1 MATRTGKL
9 EGPAGRSGLARSLS
23 PEHVRCQ
30 HGPRSGDRA
39 GRPGAAG
46 WDLPLRVRGRA
57 GRGGRGLG
65 MSGTREVPVFLFVRV
80 TDRQD
85 PQSSGCCSLS
95 APAFQVGPSLSGC
108 GLGPCGRASW
118 EMGSSPQ
125 STERTPRHARRARPM
140 SSPQIISEIDRAI
153 F

>member
-1 MATRTGKL
+1 
-9 EGPAGRSGLARSLS
+9 
-23 PEHVRCQ
+23 
-30 HGPRSGDRA
+30 
-39 GRPGAAG
+39 
-46 WDLPLRVRGRA
+46 
-57 GRGGRGLG
+57 

-118 EMGSSPQ
+118 EMGSSPR
-125 STERTPRHARRARPM
+125 STERTPRHARQARPM